1 MERFAWPE
9 YLSSSRKHAI
19 QELLH
24 GQNPTKKLRHLL
36 DAHSQTGN
44 DTGQPL
50 FAEDL
55 IVNAL
60 RSFSNTLSLS
70 SSSESYEVLQVPTN
84 ACVRS
89 EVSEGSESINTP
101 VPRKTLDTW
110 TRLDQNLMDD
120 GQQWRTC
127 DQKLILN
134 SKLPP
139 GHLAG
144 KNCRNELS
152 ETTVSKGP
160 VDQATLH
167 HSPRLRG
174 KDDTLGSSSAKTPK
188 PPLMLLDAI
197 SKEVA
202 AKDMNTINA
211 NYELYRT
218 KRISRDDF
226 IKRLRSIVG
235 DELLWSIIRSLEGKL
250 TLGSRHNSK
259 VPKPEQEV

>member
-24 GQNPTKKLRHLL
+24 GQNPTKKLRHLF

-50 FAEDL
+50 LAEDL

-110 TRLDQNLMDD
+110 TRLDRNLMDD
-120 GQQWRTC
+120 GHQWRTC
-127 DQKLILN
+127 DQKSILN

-167 HSPRLRG
+167 HSPVEPG

-188 PPLMLLDAI
+188 SPLMLFPLLLDAI

-202 AKDMNTINA
+202 AKDMNTIKA

-218 KRISRDDF
+218 KRISRSDF
-226 IKRLRSIVG
+226 IKWLRSIVG
-235 DELLWSIIRSLEGKL
+235 DELLLSGIRSLQVISKKSDGKW
-250 TLGSRHNSK
+250 
-259 VPKPEQEV
+259 PD